1 VSSYLSCAGSAT
13 SSAVLPRVLP
23 LAAEPLSGLAAP
35 AWRDGAGAPGLA
47 GGVIAVRAA
56 GVACPGG
63 AETALVA
70 GGSPVMPGELLVF
83 AQPVT
88 TAPAVVRRSG
98 AVQAGGWLPDH
109 VRLGLLE
116 SVLGEG
122 VIEELCDAAA
132 AAGLVTPGERRRL
145 VSLPFIMRVVVA
157 MTLLPDADY
166 PEVVRVL
173 TGLLPRLPWARRW
186 QVPTHKTITVWRRR
200 LGTWPLEQLFW
211 RVAGPLAEDG
221 APGSVMVAGRPL
233 CSMDGFEV
241 DVPATPGN
249 LAVFSCTGVSKDTG
263 RAGQGGKGQRAK
275 GREAK
280 GQAGKA
286 GAEGSFPHLRCLL
299 VTARAGRAVLG
310 AAADAT
316 DTGEQ
321 SLVARLV
328 RDHPELFAGRVFL
341 MDRNF
346 LGYHLITAIL
356 DAGGHLI
363 MRVKSGINLPVTQ
376 DGWLPDGSRLTYL
389 DEPARHKVAD
399 RLPLRVAEHNAE
411 LPGASGDVSETYTI
425 ATTLLD
431 HREADAETLRT
442 AYPMRWSASETT
454 IGENKTTVT
463 GAGPATT
470 PCLRS
475 GEPDLIY
482 QELWA
487 WLAATQLVRAT
498 AAAAAGTRSAAAISA
513 RRQAGPAST
522 DQVSFTTMRRAA
534 TASMRQSLVTAT
546 TSLAALAALAEG
558 AGQTAL
564 HTLNLTGRQRY
575 SERKQ
580 RSRPAFGHTTVTK
593 TTHTGPVK
601 ITRFQP
607 AGTVT

>member
-1 VSSYLSCAGSAT
+1 VSAT
-13 SSAVLPRVLP
+13 SVPDAGAWRAGE
-23 LAAEPLSGLAAP
+23 LAAGACPPWVIAA
-35 AWRDGAGAPGLA
+35 GAGDLA
-47 GGVIAVRAA
+47 DPSGGRQD
-56 GVACPGG
+56 G
-63 AETALVA
+63 ALVA
-70 GGSPVMPGELLVF
+70 AGRAGLVRAGQVMTFAVPVVTV
-83 AQPVT
+83 PVK
-88 TAPAVVRRSG
+88 VSRSG
-98 AVQAGGWLPDH
+98 AVRADGWLPDQ
-109 VRLGLLE
+109 VRLGMLE
-116 SVLGEG
+116 TVLGDG
-122 VIEELCDAAA
+122 VIEELCDQAV
-132 AAGLVTPGERRRL
+132 AAGLVKPGERRRL
-145 VSLPFIMRVVVA
+145 MSLPFIMRVVVA

-166 PEVVRVL
+166 PEVIRVL
-173 TGLLPRLPWARRW
+173 TGLLPGLPWARRW
-186 QVPTHKTITVWRRR
+186 QVPTRKTVTAWRRR

-211 RVAGPLAEDG
+211 RVAGPLVSDG

-241 DVPATPGN
+241 DVPATPEN
-249 LAVFSCTGVSKDTG
+249 LAVFSCTGVSKDIEWNG
-263 RAGQGGKGQRAK
+263 KGGKSKGGKGQ
-275 GREAK
+275 EAK
-280 GQAGKA
+280 VVPQ
-286 GAEGSFPHLRCLL
+286 GSFPHLRCLL
-299 VTARAGRAVLG
+299 VTARAGRAILG
-310 AAADAT
+310 AAADTT

-389 DEPARHKVAD
+389 DEPGHHKVAD
-399 RLPLRVAEHNAE
+399 RLPLRVAEHNVV
-411 LPGASGDVSETYTI
+411 LPGTDGDVSETYTI

-431 HREADAETLRT
+431 HQAADADTLRT

-475 GEPDLIY
+475 GEPGLVY

-487 WLAATQLVRAT
+487 WLAATQLVRAS
-498 AAAAAGTRSAAAISA
+498 AAAAAGTRSAAAITA
-513 RRQAGPAST
+513 RRQTGPAGT

-546 TSLAALAALAEG
+546 TSLAALAALAEA
-558 AGQTAL
+558 AGHTAL
-564 HTLNLTGRQRY
+564 HTPNITGRQRY
-575 SERKQ
+575 SQRKQ
-580 RSRPAFGHTTVTK
+580 KSRPAFGHTSVTK

>member
-1 VSSYLSCAGSAT
+1 VSSYLSCAVSAT
-13 SSAVLPRVLP
+13 PVPDAGAWRAGE
-23 LAAEPLSGLAAP
+23 LAA
-35 AWRDGAGAPGLA
+35 GACPPW
-47 GGVIAVRAA
+47 VIAA
-56 GVACPGG
+56 GTGDLADPSAGRQDS
-63 AETALVA
+63 ALVA
-70 GGSPVMPGELLVF
+70 AGRAGLVRAGQVMTFAVPVITV
-83 AQPVT
+83 PVK
-88 TAPAVVRRSG
+88 VGRSG
-98 AVQAGGWLPDH
+98 AVQADGWLPDQ
-109 VRLGLLE
+109 VRLGMLE
-116 SVLGEG
+116 AVLGDG
-122 VIEELCDAAA
+122 VIEELCDAAV
-132 AAGLVTPGERRRL
+132 AAGLVKPGERRRL
-145 VSLPFIMRVVVA
+145 MSLPFIMRVVVA
-157 MTLLPDADY
+157 MTLLPDSDY
-166 PEVVRVL
+166 PEVIRVL
-173 TGLLPRLPWARRW
+173 AGLLPHLPWARRW
-186 QVPTHKTITVWRRR
+186 QVPTHKTITAWRRR

-211 RVAGPLAEDG
+211 RVAGPLVVDG

-233 CSMDGFEV
+233 CSMDGFEL
-241 DVPATPGN
+241 DVPATPEN
-249 LAVFSCTGVSKDTG
+249 LAVFSCTGVSKDT
-263 RAGQGGKGQRAK
+263 RWEGQGGKGQRTK
-275 GREAK
+275 GRGTK

-286 GAEGSFPHLRCLL
+286 VAEGPFPHLRCLL

-310 AAADAT
+310 AAVDAT

-328 RDHPELFAGRVFL
+328 RDHPELFAGRIFL

-363 MRVKSGINLPVTQ
+363 MRVKSGISLPVTE

-389 DEPARHKVAD
+389 DEPGHHRAAD
-399 RLPLRVAEHNAE
+399 RLPLRVTEHNVA
-411 LPGASGDVSETYTI
+411 LPGTSGEVSETYTI

-475 GEPDLIY
+475 GEPGLIY
-482 QELWA
+482 QEFWA
-487 WLAATQLVRAT
+487 WLAATQLVRAS
-498 AAAAAGTRSAAAISA
+498 AATAAGTRSAAAISA
-513 RRQAGPAST
+513 RRQARPAGT

-546 TSLAALAALAEG
+546 TSLAALAALAE
-558 AGQTAL
+558 ATGQTAL
-564 HTLNLTGRQRY
+564 HTLNITGRQRY

-580 RSRPAFGHTTVTK
+580 KSRPAFGHTTATK

>member
-1 VSSYLSCAGSAT
+1 VSSYLSCAVSAT
-13 SSAVLPRVLP
+13 PVPDAGGWR
-23 LAAEPLSGLAAP
+23 AGGLAAGH
-35 AWRDGAGAPGLA
+35 AGIVAVGAADLA
-47 GGVIAVRAA
+47 GPSAGCCQDGVLVAA
-56 GVACPGG
+56 GRAR
-63 AETALVA
+63 
-70 GGSPVMPGELLVF
+70 
-83 AQPVT
+83 PVT
-88 TAPAVVRRSG
+88 GQVMTFTVPVVTVPVRVRRSG
-98 AVQAGGWLPDH
+98 AVQADGRLPDQ

-116 SVLGEG
+116 TVLGDG
-122 VIEELCDAAA
+122 VIEELCDQAAV
-132 AAGLVTPGERRRL
+132 AGLVKPGERRRL
-145 VSLPFIMRVVVA
+145 MSLPFTMRVVVA
-157 MTLLPDADY
+157 MTLLPDAGY
-166 PEVVRVL
+166 PEVIRALAGV
-173 TGLLPRLPWARRW
+173 LPRLPWARRW
-186 QVPTHKTITVWRRR
+186 QVPARKTITEWRRR

-211 RVAGPLAEDG
+211 RVAGPLVSDG
-221 APGSVMVAGRPL
+221 APGSVMIAGMPL
-233 CSMDGFEV
+233 CSMDGFEL
-241 DVPATPGN
+241 DVPATAKN
-249 LAVFSCTGVSKDTG
+249 LAVFSCTGVGKDA
-263 RAGQGGKGQRAK
+263 RWKGQDGK
-275 GREAK
+275 DQG
-280 GQAGKA
+280 AGVVP
-286 GAEGSFPHLRCLL
+286 EGSFPHLRCLL

-363 MRVKSGINLPVTQ
+363 MRVKSGINLPVTK

-389 DEPARHKVAD
+389 DEPGHHRVAD
-399 RLPLRVAEHNAE
+399 RLPPRVAEHNAE
-411 LPGASGDVSETYTI
+411 LPGTSGDVSETCTI

-431 HREADAETLRT
+431 HREADAETLRA

-475 GEPDLIY
+475 GEPELIY
-482 QELWA
+482 QEFWA
-487 WLAATQLVRAT
+487 WLAATQLVRAS
-498 AAAAAGTRSAAAISA
+498 AAAAAGTRSAAAITA
-513 RRQAGPAST
+513 RRQAAPAGT
-522 DQVSFTTMRRAA
+522 GQVSFTTMRRAA

-546 TSLAALAALAEG
+546 TSLAALAALSEA

-564 HTLNLTGRQRY
+564 HTLNTTGRHRY

-580 RSRPAFGHTTVTK
+580 KSRPASGHTTITK

-607 AGTVT
+607 AVTIT